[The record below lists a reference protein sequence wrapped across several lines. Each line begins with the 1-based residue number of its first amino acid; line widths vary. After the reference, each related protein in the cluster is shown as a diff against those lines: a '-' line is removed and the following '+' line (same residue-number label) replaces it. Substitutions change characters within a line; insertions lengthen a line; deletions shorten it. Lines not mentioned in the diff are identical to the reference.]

1 MILIDLRTSTAFL
14 MSGGV
19 RCLNISARKVVESST
34 VSFADIGAL
43 AILGSLLGKSEDKI
57 EFFNKV
63 YNVKFFCNLDTPGEA
78 VIKEDLV
85 RGLENVT
92 DHM

>member
-1 MILIDLRTSTAFL
+1 M
-14 MSGGV
+14 
-19 RCLNISARKVVESST
+19 ESST

-63 YNVKFFCNLDTPGEA
+63 YNLKFFCPHGTPGEA
-78 VIKEDLV
+78 VTKGLFKEI
-85 RGLENVT
+85 EK
-92 DHM
+92 

>member
-19 RCLNISARKVVESST
+19 RCLNISARQMVESST
-34 VSFADIGAL
+34 LSFADLDIWAL

-63 YNVKFFCNLDTPGEA
+63 YNVKFFCPHGTPGEA
-78 VIKEDLV
+78 VTKGLFKEI
-85 RGLENVT
+85 EK
-92 DHM
+92 

>member
-1 MILIDLRTSTAFL
+1 M
-14 MSGGV
+14 
-19 RCLNISARKVVESST
+19 ESST